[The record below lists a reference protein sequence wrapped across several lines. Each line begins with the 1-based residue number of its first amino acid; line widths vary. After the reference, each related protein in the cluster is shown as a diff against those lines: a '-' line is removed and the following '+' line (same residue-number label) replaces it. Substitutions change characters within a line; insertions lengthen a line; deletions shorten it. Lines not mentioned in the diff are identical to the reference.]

1 MQGVFNPNI
10 LRYHPPNSAEGLHFS
25 AFHWFSYCPWGFQCS
40 PGMCGVR
47 GSGETNV
54 QGVLLNDMRGR
65 CNLNAVSLGS
75 IAVGH
80 CYTYASG
87 DQKTTVDYI
96 FADEEAISMLSQCRT
111 LPFEDLN
118 MSDHLT
124 LFADMMY
131 VPTLEEEI
139 HHVLPRVDWMKAVS
153 SGDIENYRQKVAK
166 CLNRLD
172 NNSYDCVEEVD
183 RELYYVSK
191 LLCDS
196 AVRSLPLLQHRKKL
210 RWRDSTLTALC
221 AKSRIARKVWREAGS
236 PSNGPLYDEKC
247 HLRRAV
253 RKRVRFCAAQA
264 ENRRIQ
270 RRDRLFSSGD
280 KGRFRLPQRKKKV
293 HTKLLIDGEII
304 EGTQS
309 LLDAWSQRFE
319 DLAKSRKDE
328 LPQLQSLESHVKHL
342 TTLSLGNE
350 DSLLDVPFSTDEVS
364 TTMKKIKRGKAP
376 GPDNLMAEHLL
387 EAGEAVVKW
396 LANIFNAIV
405 SLEAIPDS
413 LKCGT
418 TVPVYKGG
426 GRDPLRPDSYRGITL
441 SSVVSKG
448 LEMLLLNRLE
458 TVFVEADIP
467 TRDEIGA
474 AVSRLKKGKSGSV
487 YNLLPEHLIYGG
499 SFILNIFLVLFSLEN
514 LPQFTKAR
522 ENTLL
527 NVIVIGI
534 TMMSVIMKAFE
545 YAVLER
551 ILPTL
556 KNAGHPL
563 RNQMAYQKSIS
574 YQDAIFSTQ
583 EIIFRIL
590 HEGGHPI
597 LSLYD
602 LEKVYDSIEHPI
614 LFKCLFEAGLNWKSW

>member
-1 MQGVFNPNI
+1 MGC
-10 LRYHPPNSAEGLHFS
+10 LG
-25 AFHWFSYCPWGFQCS
+25 
-40 PGMCGVR
+40 GVR

-75 IAVGH
+75 VAVGP

-96 FADEEAISMLSQCRT
+96 FADEEAISMDEEAISMLSQCRT

-118 MSDHLT
+118 TSDHLP
-124 LFADMMY
+124 LLADMMY

-153 SGDIENYRQKVAK
+153 SGDIENYRQEVAK
-166 CLNRLD
+166 CLNRLA
-172 NNSYDCVEEVD
+172 NNSYDCVEEVE

-221 AKSRIARKVWREAGS
+221 AKSRIARKVWREADS

-280 KGRFRLPQRKKKV
+280 KGHFRLPQRKKKV
-293 HTKLLIDGEII
+293 HTKLLSDGEII

-309 LLDAWSQRFE
+309 LLDAWSQHFE

-342 TTLSLGNE
+342 TTLSLANE
-350 DSLLDVPFSTDEVS
+350 DSVLDVPFSTDEVS

-396 LANIFNAIV
+396 LTNIFNAIV
-405 SLEAIPDS
+405 SLEAILDS

-426 GRDPLRPDSYRGITL
+426 GRDPLPPDSYRGITL
-441 SSVVSKG
+441 SSVVSKV

-458 TVFVEADIP
+458 TVFVEANIP
-467 TRDEIGA
+467 HPNQSAYRKK
-474 AVSRLKKGKSGSV
+474 VSCADT
-487 YNLLPEHLIYGG
+487 
-499 SFILNIFLVLFSLEN
+499 IF
-514 LPQFTKAR
+514 T
-522 ENTLL
+522 
-527 NVIVIGI
+527 
-534 TMMSVIMKAFE
+534 
-545 YAVLER
+545 
-551 ILPTL
+551 
-556 KNAGHPL
+556 
-563 RNQMAYQKSIS
+563 
-574 YQDAIFSTQ
+574 TQ
-583 EIIFRIL
+583 EIIARYMGNGSRVFMC
-590 HEGGHPI
+590 
-597 LSLYD
+597 LYD
-602 LEKVYDSIEHPI
+602 LQKAFDSIEYPVLLDCLYAAGINGRCWRLIKNWYEGACCRVKIDEGKLSQPFPVDRGVKQGSI
-614 LFKCLFEAGLNWKSW
+614 LYSPTLFLLVMDPLLISLQKSGIGLSMNEYYAGGFLHAEAQVSAVLNFARYNFLKLNIQKCEIIPFSHNTNHRDIYTSLQGG